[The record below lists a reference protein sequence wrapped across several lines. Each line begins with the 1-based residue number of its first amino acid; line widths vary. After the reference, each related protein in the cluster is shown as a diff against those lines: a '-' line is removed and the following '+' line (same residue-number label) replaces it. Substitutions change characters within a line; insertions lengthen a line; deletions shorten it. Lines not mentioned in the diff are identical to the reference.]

1 MKCDDLS
8 AWLKYNQDT
17 AVFTDHPAYPPVQ
30 CGQEW
35 NPSTDGWVHWWQQA
49 GQGDPAA
56 VSWLCIYKHPF
67 VYIRAAALL
76 LGGPSVATPLDRAGN
91 ETSWSAPISAFTFN
105 NLLSRRKGHKEQT
118 GSIES

>member
-1 MKCDDLS
+1 MIGNTHFHIH
-8 AWLKYNQDT
+8 LKYNQDT
-17 AVFTDHPAYPPVQ
+17 TDHPAYPQCQVQ

-76 LGGPSVATPLDRAGN
+76 LGGPSVATPFTRAGIEPSQSVPSTN
-91 ETSWSAPISAFTFN
+91 SAFTF
-105 NLLSRRKGHKEQT
+105 LLWHYAKQ
-118 GSIES
+118 